1 MVGGYFITGT
11 STDVGK
17 TFVTSLLLKAF
28 RASGVA
34 AVGYKP
40 VACGSREDAKALR
53 GACEGEV
60 TLDEVNPLVY
70 RVPAAPMAAVMIE
83 NVPLDWDAMLA
94 GARVLRERFPMV
106 LAEGVGGWKVPCTA
120 QKTMA
125 DLAVEIGWPVIV
137 VVDNR
142 LGALNHTLLTLE
154 SIASHG
160 LSCAGLILNQ
170 PEEERDAASISNTAV
185 LSQLVEVPILAEIMY
200 DQDELE
206 LPNELCG

>member
-11 STDVGK
+11 STNVGK

-40 VACGSREDAKALR
+40 VACGSREDAEALR

-60 TLDEVNPLVY
+60 TLDEVNPLAY

-125 DLAVEIGWPVIV
+125 DLAVGIGWPVIV

>member
-60 TLDEVNPLVY
+60 TLDEVNPLAY

>member
-1 MVGGYFITGT
+1 MAGGYFITGT

-17 TFVTSLLLKAF
+17 TFVTTLLLTAF

-40 VACGSREDAKALR
+40 VACGSRADAAALR
-53 GACEGEV
+53 DACEGEV
-60 TLDEVNPLVY
+60 TLDEVNPLAY
-70 RVPAAPMAAVMIE
+70 RVPAAPMAAAMIE
-83 NVPLDWDAMLA
+83 NVPVDWEAMVA
-94 GARVLRERFPMV
+94 GARVLGARFPMV

-120 QKTMA
+120 DKTMA
-125 DLAVEIGWPVIV
+125 DLAVELGWPVIV

-185 LSQLVEVPILAEIMY
+185 LSQLVEAPILAEIMH
-200 DQDELE
+200 DQDEIE
-206 LPNELCG
+206 LPGELRF

>member
-1 MVGGYFITGT
+1 MAGGYFITGT

-17 TFVTSLLLKAF
+17 TFVTTLLLTAF
-28 RASGVA
+28 RASGLA

-40 VACGSREDAKALR
+40 VACGSRADAAALR
-53 GACEGEV
+53 DACEGEV
-60 TLDEVNPLVY
+60 TLDEVNPLAY

-94 GARVLRERFPMV
+94 GAKVLRERFPMV
-106 LAEGVGGWKVPCTA
+106 LVEGVGGWKVPCTA

-170 PEEERDAASISNTAV
+170 PNEERDAASISNTAV

>member
-11 STDVGK
+11 STNVGK

-40 VACGSREDAKALR
+40 VACGSREDAEALR

-60 TLDEVNPLVY
+60 TLDEVNPLAY